1 MLDCLY
7 THQFVGQ
14 FVRISI
20 GTFAWDPPTR
30 ISVFTRNSN
39 DVCWVLCTPTHAS
52 RCNAVPVVSSCIKE
66 NKNNIVKKEIRVSV
80 VCFFFLFSLF
90 LLSFVLFTKQW
101 TIRRQWLGHISRSV
115 KRIMN
120 SRLCTRFDCIPACA
134 QTSFVSWILINHC
147 GCDTLRWFASL
158 LASSSSA
165 LISMQLSRNAH
176 LESCL
181 RVYFVWS
188 WRMLVLVWPATC

>member
-1 MLDCLY
+1 MRSSENDNENAMLDCLY

-66 NKNNIVKKEIRVSV
+66 NKNKKGNTRFGCV
-80 VCFFFLFSLF
+80 FFFS
-90 LLSFVLFTKQW
+90 LLSFPSFFRFIYKTMNDTTAMARSHFSFSQENNEQSTLHS
-101 TIRRQWLGHISRSV
+101 IRLHSCMCTNFIRFV
-115 KRIMN
+115 N
-120 SRLCTRFDCIPACA
+120 SD
-134 QTSFVSWILINHC
+134 
-147 GCDTLRWFASL
+147 
-158 LASSSSA
+158 
-165 LISMQLSRNAH
+165 
-176 LESCL
+176 
-181 RVYFVWS
+181 
-188 WRMLVLVWPATC
+188 